1 MEVVLPPP
9 ANSVES
15 SESETENEF
24 KQWQKKKSKNLILI
38 TQKLR
43 AIKRAWRHEDFDEDM
58 MITHAD
64 DNADDLTANIDNVE
78 DCNNDSDDSDS
89 S

>member
-1 MEVVLPPP
+1 
-9 ANSVES
+9 
-15 SESETENEF
+15 
-24 KQWQKKKSKNLILI
+24 
-38 TQKLR
+38 
-43 AIKRAWRHEDFDEDM
+43 M

-89 S
+89 SQKYFTLELENEKKVVISDISELINERIP